1 MIVRRLSTDV
11 LSFIL
16 PLLSCVGVPVPYM
29 PGVPASSRTFLLSF
43 LTLLSVCVRMLPVC
57 CSYVLVC
64 DSYVTRT
71 LPYVL
76 VYYSYVVVCY
86 SYVLV
91 QCFHDPHELII

>member
-1 MIVRRLSTDV
+1 
-11 LSFIL
+11 
-16 PLLSCVGVPVPYM
+16 
-29 PGVPASSRTFLLSF
+29 
-43 LTLLSVCVRMLPVC
+43 MLPVC

-91 QCFHDPHELII
+91 QCFHDPHELIIWKVNPFVASE